1 MADGAGKGPGRAR
14 TARADYER
22 TPMAGNSNVSERCPA
37 LHTGL
42 ALLRRGI
49 MFSGYDGE
57 VQIVHYA
64 SGVGTRD
71 ATSGCGMT

>member
-1 MADGAGKGPGRAR
+1 MGRGRDRVAR
-14 TARADYER
+14 ELLAQTTNAPPWRV
-22 TPMAGNSNVSERCPA
+22 TPTCPNAVQRCTPDSRCC
-37 LHTGL
+37 GE
-42 ALLRRGI
+42 GI

>member
-1 MADGAGKGPGRAR
+1 
-14 TARADYER
+14 
-22 TPMAGNSNVSERCPA
+22 MAGNSNVSERCPA

>member
-1 MADGAGKGPGRAR
+1 MGRGRDRVAR
-14 TARADYER
+14 ELLAQTTNAPPWRV
-22 TPMAGNSNVSERCPA
+22 TPNVSERCPA